1 MLADN
6 KDRILNSS
14 KSKLPC
20 KLSDSLHRSLSAYAL
35 AAGAAGVAVLAC
47 SGSAEAAPVC
57 KNPNLTIPGTNT
69 YALNP
74 AGQQIAP
81 FNIAQTFNNPSSMSF
96 GWWNRDF
103 LTPNSAGANAVVDKN
118 GFPAALATGASIGPA
133 AKFGRGKSY
142 GLLLTYGYGPS
153 GRGGEKHHQGNFQ
166 FGQANYFG
174 FKFSVAGQVHYGWVR
189 LSVTLGRGLDGKAV
203 FTKIESYGYEA
214 SPNTAIAAGSCTASA
229 EKSKANA
236 SSETHASDQAAGV
249 VSGVREVAAP
259 AALGLLALG
268 SEGLPLWREKSLR

>member
-1 MLADN
+1 MLADGTN
-6 KDRILNSS
+6 KTLTSS
-14 KSKLPC
+14 KSKAPC
-20 KLSDSLHRSLSAYAL
+20 TLSDSLHRSLSAYAL

-57 KNPNLTIPGTNT
+57 KSPNLTIPGTNT

-133 AKFGRGKSY
+133 AHFGRGKSY
-142 GLLLTYGYGPS
+142 GLLFTYGYGPS
-153 GRGGEKHHQGNFQ
+153 GRGGKNHHQGNFV

-214 SPNTAIAAGSCTASA
+214 NPNIAIAAGSCTGSA
-229 EKSKANA
+229 EKVNANTSRKD
-236 SSETHASDQAAGV
+236 SSGGDTADV
-249 VSGVREVAAP
+249 VSATREVPAP
-259 AALGLLALG
+259 TALGLLALG
-268 SEGLPLWREKSLR
+268 SEGLPLWREKK